1 MIMNAIK
8 NKLVIGVLTLAG
20 MVSFAIARAQDI
32 PHYSLY
38 MLHQPFVNVA
48 ASGSY
53 DGIYGGLIVNNQMMG
68 FSGAPIVGTVDVGG
82 PIGNTNLVLSGQF
95 SQERIGV
102 SNKSNFALSAAYRL
116 QLDMKNYLSFGV
128 SVGCKYVNS
137 DFSQLNNVGGDGTF
151 NNRVS
156 YASPTIRAGLYYFR
170 NNFYLGVGVNNI
182 LSDNLNN
189 GATGRVRQIEANPR
203 AMHWFMHAGY
213 QVRFGNNWKFQP
225 STLLKY
231 IAGAPF
237 QFDINAH
244 FLAND
249 RIGFGASYRSLGTA
263 VILVDYTFRKGVT
276 LGYSGNFAVN
286 NKSKSAF
293 MGHEVFLG
301 FRLAGGKNKNQKLIG
316 VDVPRF

>member
-1 MIMNAIK
+1 MK
-8 NKLVIGVLTLAG
+8 NNIVIGLLGMAG
-20 MVSFAIARAQDI
+20 LFTFRTATAQDI

-38 MLHQPFVNVA
+38 MLHQPFVNIG

-68 FSGAPIVGTVDVGG
+68 FSGAPVVGALDIGG
-82 PIGNTNLVLSGQF
+82 PVGNTNLVLSGQL

-102 SNKSNFALSAAYRL
+102 SNRTNFSFSAAYRV
-116 QLDMKNYLSFGV
+116 QLDLKNYLSFGV
-128 SVGCKYVNS
+128 SVGGKYVNS
-137 DFSQLNNVGGDGTF
+137 DFSQLNNTSNDPIF
-151 NNRVS
+151 SNRVS
-156 YASPTIRAGLYYFR
+156 YGSPTVRAGIYYFR
-170 NNFYLGVGVNNI
+170 NNFYLGAGVNNI
-182 LSDNLNN
+182 LSDNLNTA
-189 GATGRVRQIEANPR
+189 GSGRVRKIEADPR
-203 AMHWFMHAGY
+203 SMHWFLQAGY

-231 IAGAPF
+231 ISGSPF

-249 RIGFGASYRSLGTA
+249 RIGFGASYRSLGTV

-286 NKSKSAF
+286 NKSKAAF

-301 FRLAGGKNKNQKLIG
+301 FRLKSGKNKNQKLIG

>member
-1 MIMNAIK
+1 MNALK
-8 NKLVIGVLTLAG
+8 HKLLIGALALVGMATLRNAH
-20 MVSFAIARAQDI
+20 AQDI

-38 MLHQPFVNVA
+38 MLHQPFVNIA

-53 DGIYGGLIVNNQMMG
+53 DGVYGGLIVNNQMMG
-68 FSGAPIVGTVDVGG
+68 FAGAPVVGALDIGG

-102 SNKSNFALSAAYRL
+102 SNKTNFGLSAAYRV

-128 SVGCKYVNS
+128 SFGCKYVNS
-137 DFSQLNNVGGDGTF
+137 DFSQLNNVAGDGTF
-151 NNRVS
+151 SNRVS
-156 YASPTIRAGLYYFR
+156 YASPTIRAGIYYFR
-170 NNFYLGVGVNNI
+170 NNLYVGAGVNNI
-182 LSDNLNN
+182 LSDNLDNA
-189 GATGRVRQIEANPR
+189 GSGRIRVIEANPR
-203 AMHWFMHAGY
+203 SMHWFVQAGY

-225 STLLKY
+225 STLIKY
-231 IAGAPF
+231 ISGAPI
-237 QFDINAH
+237 QFDVNAH

-249 RIGFGASYRSLGTA
+249 RIGFGGSYRSVGTA

-286 NKSKSAF
+286 NKSKAAF
-293 MGHEVFLG
+293 MGHEIFLG
-301 FRLAGGKNKNQKLIG
+301 FRLKGGKNKNQKLIG

>member
-1 MIMNAIK
+1 MNAIK
-8 NKLVIGVLTLAG
+8 NKLAVGALILAG
-20 MVSFAIARAQDI
+20 LTSVQVTRAQDI

-38 MLHQPFVNVA
+38 MLHQPFVNIG

-68 FSGAPIVGTVDVGG
+68 FSGAPVVGALDIGG
-82 PIGNTNLVLSGQF
+82 PIGNTNLVLSGQL
-95 SQERIGV
+95 SQERVGI
-102 SNKSNFALSAAYRL
+102 SNKTNFALSAAYRV
-116 QLDMKNYLSFGV
+116 QLDMKNYLSFGI
-128 SVGCKYVNS
+128 SVGGKYVNS
-137 DFSQLNNVGGDGTF
+137 DFSQLENVSSDPTF
-151 NNRVS
+151 NSRIS
-156 YASPTIRAGLYYFR
+156 YVSPTIRAGLYYFR
-170 NNFYLGVGVNNI
+170 NNFYLGAGVNNI
-182 LSDNLNN
+182 LSDDLRN
-189 GATGRVRQIEANPR
+189 ATGGRVRDIR
-203 AMHWFMHAGY
+203 ADVKSMHWFLQAGY

-231 IAGAPF
+231 VSGSPF

-244 FLAND
+244 FLAKD

-263 VILVDYTFRKGVT
+263 VVLVDYTFRKGVT

-286 NKSKSAF
+286 NKSKAAF
-293 MGHEVFLG
+293 MGHEIFLG